1 MSAYIN
7 AAAHDAN
14 DVLSGF
20 KSFIKDGASAVEALT
35 VLSVAAFLAVTF
47 QALL

>member
-14 DVLSGF
+14 DILSGF
-20 KSFIKDGASAVEALT
+20 RASVPTLAHVVEAAGIAAVAVFMA
-35 VLSVAAFLAVTF
+35 VLVNTLF
-47 QALL
+47 